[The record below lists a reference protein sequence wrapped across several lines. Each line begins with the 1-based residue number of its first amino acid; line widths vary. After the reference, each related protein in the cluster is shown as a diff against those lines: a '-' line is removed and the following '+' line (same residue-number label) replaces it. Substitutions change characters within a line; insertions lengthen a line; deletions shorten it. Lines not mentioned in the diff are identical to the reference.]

1 MAPNI
6 SSNASKRR
14 AEITELV
21 RAAGYQSIIDLA
33 DRFAVTEQTIRRDV
47 NQLCDSGLLRRR
59 HGGVELPSPNTNIDF
74 DQRMILNAGAKARIA
89 RSVAVRI
96 PDGASIAVSIGTT
109 PEMVVRALRSHTG
122 LRIVTNNIAAAL
134 TASANPTFEVTIAG
148 GRIRPEGRDV
158 LGQQVEQFFSAYKVD
173 FGLFGVG
180 GVDADGSLL
189 DFTEDEIRAR
199 ETISQNCRT
208 KVVVLDHTKFGRAA
222 YVRGGHISDPD
233 LVFCDGEPP
242 EEIGAMIRDAGHELI
257 TDGNDTDAL
266 AFLPDLAEAGE

>member
-1 MAPNI
+1 MAASI

-14 AEITELV
+14 AEITEMV

-33 DRFAVTEQTIRRDV
+33 EHFAVTEQTIRRDV

-59 HGGVELPSPNTNIDF
+59 HGGVELPSPNTNIDY

-89 RSVAVRI
+89 AEVASRI

-109 PEMVVRALRSHTG
+109 PEMVVRALRSHNG
-122 LRIVTNNIAAAL
+122 LRVVTNNIAAAL
-134 TASANPTFEVTIAG
+134 TASSNPSFEVTIAG

-199 ETISQNCRT
+199 EVISQNCRT
-208 KVVVLDHTKFGRAA
+208 RVVVLDHTKFGRAA
-222 YVRGGHISDPD
+222 YVRGGHISDAD
-233 LVFCDGEPP
+233 LVFCDVAPP
-242 EEIGAMIRDAGHELI
+242 AQIAEMIREAGHELVI
-257 TDGNDTDAL
+257 ASDGGSAL
-266 AFLPDLAEAGE
+266 SLLPDMAEAGE

>member
-1 MAPNI
+1 MTARI

-14 AEITELV
+14 AEITEMV

-33 DRFAVTEQTIRRDV
+33 ERFAVTEQTIRRDV

-59 HGGVELPSPNTNIDF
+59 HGGVELPSPNANIDF

-89 RSVAVRI
+89 AAVAARI
-96 PDGASIAVSIGTT
+96 PDGASLAVCIGTT
-109 PEMVVRALRSHTG
+109 PEMVVRALHSHNG
-122 LRIVTNNIAAAL
+122 LRVVTNNIAAAL
-134 TASANPTFEVTIAG
+134 TASSNSSFEVTIAG

-180 GVDADGSLL
+180 GVDVDGSLL

-199 ETISQNCRT
+199 EAISQNCRT

-233 LVFCDGEPP
+233 LVFCDVPP
-242 EEIGAMIRDAGHELI
+242 PAEIAEMIREAGHELVI
-257 TDGNDTDAL
+257 ASDGDAAL
-266 AFLPDLAEAGE
+266 SLLPGMAEAGE

>member
-1 MAPNI
+1 MAASI
-6 SSNASKRR
+6 SSNASRRR
-14 AEITELV
+14 AEITEMV

-33 DRFAVTEQTIRRDV
+33 ERFAVTEQTIRRDV
-47 NQLCDSGLLRRR
+47 NQLCDGGLLRRR
-59 HGGVELPSPNTNIDF
+59 HGGVELPSPNANIDF

-89 RSVAVRI
+89 AAVASRI
-96 PDGASIAVSIGTT
+96 PDGASLAVSIGTT

-134 TASANPTFEVTIAG
+134 TASASPTFEVTIAG

-173 FGLFGVG
+173 YGLFGVG
-180 GVDADGSLL
+180 GVDPDGSLL

-199 ETISQNCRT
+199 EVISQNCRT

-222 YVRGGHISDPD
+222 YVRGGHIADAD
-233 LVFCDGEPP
+233 LVFCDVQPP
-242 EEIGAMIRDAGHELI
+242 AEISEMIRDAGHELI
-257 TDGNDTDAL
+257 IAGDDAAAL
-266 AFLPDLAEAGE
+266 ALLPGMAEAGE